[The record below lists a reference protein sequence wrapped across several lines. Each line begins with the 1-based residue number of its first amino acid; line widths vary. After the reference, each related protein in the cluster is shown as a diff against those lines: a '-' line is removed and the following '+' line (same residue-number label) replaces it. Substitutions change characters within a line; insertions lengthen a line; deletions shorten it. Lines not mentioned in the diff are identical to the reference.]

1 MVSQKVVGLCQ
12 GSTTVSSELG
22 RDPTLASGKVVKKL
36 YGEDVGGHDEH
47 KKFIDPRPT
56 AEDLKKAWTCGKWGD
71 SHPSDLFLKVSFSC
85 CCTSNQV
92 QQLYFQV
99 YHDALCTLEGDP
111 MVGMTSPPLMG
122 SYGVVPLSII
132 APLPDICRHMSNCI
146 ARAEKEVFL
155 ATNYW
160 QSSDASTLITN
171 ALKELSRRA
180 GGRGEKAVVKIM
192 YDRGN
197 AKQVID
203 NHQIV
208 SVDEFTG
215 KNVRLPHPDELP
227 HVDLQ
232 VVNYHRPVFGTFHS
246 KYMVVDRKIAILS
259 SNNIQDN
266 DNLEMM
272 THIEGPIVDSFYD
285 MSLCSWYKELKP
297 PLPCLNTP
305 AAQGGLPGYEQRSQG
320 QTSASMDIPDTNAG
334 VRAQATDPTTELH
347 PHLVSGERIGSPSAT
362 SHGTQQSGQDQLSAR
377 TGALNLNREQGVAA
391 AGTSIEPHPHAP
403 SGETLGHSNV
413 ANTGSGDLGKVANI
427 VHETNKANLPEHSE
441 KDPNYDMD
449 IPAEIA
455 RAQSV
460 LLPRGS
466 ERRIDAITRHLSM
479 STFA

>member
-1 MVSQKVVGLCQ
+1 M
-12 GSTTVSSELG
+12 
-22 RDPTLASGKVVKKL
+22 
-36 YGEDVGGHDEH
+36 
-47 KKFIDPRPT
+47 I
-56 AEDLKKAWTCGKWGD
+56 
-71 SHPSDLFLKVSFSC
+71 
-85 CCTSNQV
+85 
-92 QQLYFQV
+92 
-99 YHDALCTLEGDP
+99 
-111 MVGMTSPPLMG
+111 GMTSPPLMG
-122 SYGVVPLSII
+122 SYGVVPLTII

-180 GGRGEKAVVKIM
+180 GERGEKAIVKIM

-197 AKQVID
+197 AKQVVD

-208 SVDEFTG
+208 SVDEFIG
-215 KNVRLPHPDELP
+215 KNVRLPHPDDIP

-305 AAQGGLPGYEQRSQG
+305 AAQGGLPRYDQRSQG
-320 QTSASMDIPDTNAG
+320 QQSTPMDIRNDNAG
-334 VRAQATDPTTELH
+334 VGTQGTDSNTRLH
-347 PHLVSGERIGSPSAT
+347 PHLASGERIGSPSAT
-362 SHGTQQSGQDQLSAR
+362 SPGTQQQGQDQLSAR
-377 TGALNLNREQGVAA
+377 TGALNLNQDQGIAA
-391 AGTSIEPHPHAP
+391 AGTSTEPHPHAP
-403 SGETLGHSNV
+403 SGEILRHSNI
-413 ANTGSGDLGKVANI
+413 ANTGTGDLGGVANV
-427 VHETNKANLPEHSE
+427 VHESHRANLPEHTE
-441 KDPNYDMD
+441 KDPNYDPD

-466 ERRIDAITRHLSM
+466 ERRIDAITRHLSKPIFFLDYDRVLNRLQTPPSSPIQRVM
-479 STFA
+479 HLMWQREMK

>member
-1 MVSQKVVGLCQ
+1 
-12 GSTTVSSELG
+12 
-22 RDPTLASGKVVKKL
+22 
-36 YGEDVGGHDEH
+36 
-47 KKFIDPRPT
+47 
-56 AEDLKKAWTCGKWGD
+56 
-71 SHPSDLFLKVSFSC
+71 
-85 CCTSNQV
+85 
-92 QQLYFQV
+92 
-99 YHDALCTLEGDP
+99 

-180 GGRGEKAVVKIM
+180 GSRGEKAIVKIM

-197 AKQVID
+197 AKQVLD

-208 SVDEFTG
+208 SVEEYTG

-246 KYMVVDRKIAILS
+246 KYMVVDRRIAILS
-259 SNNIQDN
+259 SNNIQDI

-297 PLPCLNTP
+297 PLPCLKSP
-305 AAQGGLPGYEQRSQG
+305 AAQGNLPSHDQRQKG
-320 QTSASMDIPDTNAG
+320 QTSTPMNIPNATAGGNAQTNDSPG
-334 VRAQATDPTTELH
+334 ELH
-347 PHLVSGERIGSPSAT
+347 PYLASGERIGSPEAIHEKDNLT
-362 SHGTQQSGQDQLSAR
+362 TR
-377 TGALNLNREQGVAA
+377 TAHLNLNQEEGIAA
-391 AGTSIEPHPHAP
+391 AGTSTEIHPHMP
-403 SGETLGHSNV
+403 SGETLGQSTV
-413 ANTGSGDLGKVANI
+413 ASTGTGDLGKVANTAQ
-427 VHETNKANLPEHSE
+427 ETGRAHQPEHTE
-441 KDPNYDMD
+441 KDPNYDPD

-466 ERRIDAITRHLSM
+466 ERRIDAITRHLNTTIQPDTKGNAPEVSEGDIM
-479 STFA
+479 TPLIPHPVDTPIPMAMVCRKPWGCKFSLIRPHHARN

>member
-1 MVSQKVVGLCQ
+1 
-12 GSTTVSSELG
+12 
-22 RDPTLASGKVVKKL
+22 
-36 YGEDVGGHDEH
+36 
-47 KKFIDPRPT
+47 
-56 AEDLKKAWTCGKWGD
+56 
-71 SHPSDLFLKVSFSC
+71 
-85 CCTSNQV
+85 
-92 QQLYFQV
+92 
-99 YHDALCTLEGDP
+99 

-146 ARAEKEVFL
+146 ARAQKEVFL

-180 GGRGEKAVVKIM
+180 GERGEKAIVKII
-192 YDRGN
+192 YDRGK

-208 SVDEFTG
+208 GVDEYTG

-285 MSLCSWYKELKP
+285 MSLCSWYKELTP

-305 AAQGGLPGYEQRSQG
+305 AAQGGLPSYEHRNHG
-320 QTSASMDIPDTNAG
+320 DASAPMNIPKAGAGNAG
-334 VRAQATDPTTELH
+334 QGTGTTQLH
-347 PHLVSGERIGSPSAT
+347 PHLASGERIGSPSPINPR
-362 SHGTQQSGQDQLSAR
+362 TQQSATGQDQLSAR
-377 TGALNLNREQGVAA
+377 TGALNLDQEQGVAA
-391 AGTSIEPHPHAP
+391 AGTSAEPNLNLP
-403 SGETLGHSNV
+403 GRENIGKSNMSS
-413 ANTGSGDLGKVANI
+413 TGSGDLGKVANV
-427 VHETNKANLPEHSE
+427 VHESNKANLPEHTE
-441 KDPNYDMD
+441 KDPNYDPD

-466 ERRIDAITRHLSM
+466 ERRIDAITRHLSKRG
-479 STFA
+479 SYQGRKKY

>member
-1 MVSQKVVGLCQ
+1 M
-12 GSTTVSSELG
+12 
-22 RDPTLASGKVVKKL
+22 
-36 YGEDVGGHDEH
+36 
-47 KKFIDPRPT
+47 I
-56 AEDLKKAWTCGKWGD
+56 
-71 SHPSDLFLKVSFSC
+71 
-85 CCTSNQV
+85 
-92 QQLYFQV
+92 
-99 YHDALCTLEGDP
+99 
-111 MVGMTSPPLMG
+111 GMTSPPLMG
-122 SYGVVPLSII
+122 SYGIVPLSII

-171 ALKELSRRA
+171 SLKELSRRA
-180 GGRGEKAVVKIM
+180 GERGEKAIVKIM

-197 AKQVID
+197 AKQVVD

-208 SVDEFTG
+208 SVDEYTG

-285 MSLCSWYKELKP
+285 MSLCSWSKELKP
-297 PLPCLNTP
+297 PLPCLSTP
-305 AAQGGLPGYEQRSQG
+305 AAQGGLPNYEQRSQG
-320 QTSASMDIPDTNAG
+320 QTSTPMNIPGGNTG
-334 VRAQATDPTTELH
+334 TRAEGTSSSSGLH
-347 PHLVSGERIGSPSAT
+347 PHLASGERIGSPSAI
-362 SHGTQQSGQDQLSAR
+362 GRATQEPDRDELSTK
-377 TGALNLNREQGVAA
+377 TGALNLNQEQGVAA
-391 AGTSIEPHPHAP
+391 AGTSTEPHPHVP

-413 ANTGSGDLGKVANI
+413 ADTGSGDLAKVAN
-427 VHETNKANLPEHSE
+427 VVQPSNKANLPEHTE
-441 KDPNYDMD
+441 KDPNYDPD

-466 ERRIDAITRHLSM
+466 ERRVDAITRHLSESLLAASM
-479 STFA
+479 A

>member
-12 GSTTVSSELG
+12 GSTTASSELG
-22 RDPTLASGKVVKKL
+22 RDPTLAPGKVVKKL

-47 KKFIDPRPT
+47 KK
-56 AEDLKKAWTCGKWGD
+56 
-71 SHPSDLFLKVSFSC
+71 
-85 CCTSNQV
+85 
-92 QQLYFQV
+92 
-99 YHDALCTLEGDP
+99 
-111 MVGMTSPPLMG
+111 
-122 SYGVVPLSII
+122 
-132 APLPDICRHMSNCI
+132 
-146 ARAEKEVFL
+146 L

-320 QTSASMDIPDTNAG
+320 QTSASMDKPDTNAG

-377 TGALNLNREQGVAA
+377 TGALNLNQEQGVAA

-427 VHETNKANLPEHSE
+427 VHETNKVNLPEHTE

-479 STFA
+479 SMFAWDMIEYLIDNRYHHSA

>member
-1 MVSQKVVGLCQ
+1 M
-12 GSTTVSSELG
+12 
-22 RDPTLASGKVVKKL
+22 
-36 YGEDVGGHDEH
+36 
-47 KKFIDPRPT
+47 I
-56 AEDLKKAWTCGKWGD
+56 
-71 SHPSDLFLKVSFSC
+71 
-85 CCTSNQV
+85 
-92 QQLYFQV
+92 
-99 YHDALCTLEGDP
+99 
-111 MVGMTSPPLMG
+111 GMTSPPLMG

-146 ARAEKEVFL
+146 ARAQKEVFL

-180 GGRGEKAVVKIM
+180 GERGEKAIVKII
-192 YDRGN
+192 YDRGQ

-208 SVDEFTG
+208 GVEEYTG

-285 MSLCSWYKELKP
+285 MSLCSWSKELTP
-297 PLPCLNTP
+297 PLPCLSTP
-305 AAQGGLPGYEQRSQG
+305 AAQGGLPNDEQRSQG
-320 QTSASMDIPDTNAG
+320 QTSSPTNIPNTG
-334 VRAQATDPTTELH
+334 TGATGQGTDSSVELH
-347 PHLVSGERIGSPSAT
+347 PHLASGERIGCPEAT
-362 SHGTQQSGQDQLSAR
+362 SPRTHQTARDDLSTR
-377 TGALNLNREQGVAA
+377 TGALNLNQKQGVAA
-391 AGTSIEPHPHAP
+391 AGTSTEPHPHIP

-413 ANTGSGDLGKVANI
+413 ATTGSGNLGKVANV
-427 VHETNKANLPEHSE
+427 VHESGKAHLPEHTE
-441 KDPNYDMD
+441 TDPNYDPD
-449 IPAEIA
+449 TPAEIA

-460 LLPRGS
+460 LLPRGE
-466 ERRIDAITRHLSM
+466 ERRIDAITRHLSKLKLSVVM
-479 STFA
+479 TRY

>member
-1 MVSQKVVGLCQ
+1 
-12 GSTTVSSELG
+12 
-22 RDPTLASGKVVKKL
+22 
-36 YGEDVGGHDEH
+36 
-47 KKFIDPRPT
+47 
-56 AEDLKKAWTCGKWGD
+56 
-71 SHPSDLFLKVSFSC
+71 
-85 CCTSNQV
+85 
-92 QQLYFQV
+92 
-99 YHDALCTLEGDP
+99 

-132 APLPDICRHMSNCI
+132 APLPDICRHMSNCV
-146 ARAEKEVFL
+146 ARAQKEVFL

-180 GGRGEKAVVKIM
+180 GERGEKAVVKII
-192 YDRGN
+192 YDRGK

-208 SVDEFTG
+208 GVEEYTG

-232 VVNYHRPVFGTFHS
+232 VVNYHQPVFGTFHS

-285 MSLCSWYKELKP
+285 MSLCSWSKELTP
-297 PLPCLNTP
+297 PLPCLGTP
-305 AAQGGLPGYEQRSQG
+305 AAQAGLPSYERRIQG
-320 QTSASMDIPDTNAG
+320 QTSTSTNTPNTSTGARVQG
-334 VRAQATDPTTELH
+334 TDSSGELH
-347 PHLVSGERIGSPSAT
+347 PHLASGERIGPPKATTPQTHQSA
-362 SHGTQQSGQDQLSAR
+362 HGDLSNR
-377 TGALNLNREQGVAA
+377 TGALNLNQDQGVAA
-391 AGTSIEPHPHAP
+391 ASTSTVPHPHIP
-403 SGETLGHSNV
+403 SGETLGQSNV
-413 ANTGSGDLGKVANI
+413 ATTGSGDLGKVANV
-427 VHETNKANLPEHSE
+427 VHESGKAHLPEHTE
-441 KDPNYDMD
+441 KDPNYDPD

-466 ERRIDAITRHLSM
+466 ERRVDAITRHLSKPASSVKYGKM
-479 STFA
+479 LNHADTTIQPDTKGNAPDVDEGNEMTPLIPHPIHTPIPMAMVCRKPWGCKLYSTPDIIFPG

>member
-1 MVSQKVVGLCQ
+1 M
-12 GSTTVSSELG
+12 
-22 RDPTLASGKVVKKL
+22 
-36 YGEDVGGHDEH
+36 
-47 KKFIDPRPT
+47 I
-56 AEDLKKAWTCGKWGD
+56 
-71 SHPSDLFLKVSFSC
+71 
-85 CCTSNQV
+85 
-92 QQLYFQV
+92 
-99 YHDALCTLEGDP
+99 
-111 MVGMTSPPLMG
+111 GMTSPPLMG
-122 SYGVVPLSII
+122 SYGIVPLSII

-171 ALKELSRRA
+171 SLKELSRRA
-180 GGRGEKAVVKIM
+180 GERGQKAIVKIM

-208 SVDEFTG
+208 SVDEYTG

-232 VVNYHRPVFGTFHS
+232 VINYHRPVFGTFHS

-285 MSLCSWYKELKP
+285 MSLCSWNKELKP
-297 PLPCLNTP
+297 PLPCLNSP
-305 AAQGGLPGYEQRSQG
+305 AAQGGLPRDDQQNHHQPSSINVPGDITG
-320 QTSASMDIPDTNAG
+320 PNIGGASSSNEP
-334 VRAQATDPTTELH
+334 H
-347 PHLVSGERIGSPSAT
+347 PHLATGERIGSPSALNRA
-362 SHGTQQSGQDQLSAR
+362 TQASGQDELSTK
-377 TGALNLNREQGVAA
+377 TGALNLNQEQGIAS
-391 AGTSIEPHPHAP
+391 AGTSTEPHPHIP
-403 SGETLGHSNV
+403 SGESLGRSNL
-413 ANTGSGDLGKVANI
+413 ADTGSGDLAKVAN
-427 VHETNKANLPEHSE
+427 VVQPSNRASLPEHTA
-441 KDPNYDMD
+441 KDPNYDLD

-479 STFA
+479 LIFVSTVKGTNA

>member
-1 MVSQKVVGLCQ
+1 
-12 GSTTVSSELG
+12 
-22 RDPTLASGKVVKKL
+22 
-36 YGEDVGGHDEH
+36 
-47 KKFIDPRPT
+47 
-56 AEDLKKAWTCGKWGD
+56 
-71 SHPSDLFLKVSFSC
+71 
-85 CCTSNQV
+85 
-92 QQLYFQV
+92 
-99 YHDALCTLEGDP
+99 

-146 ARAEKEVFL
+146 ARAQKEVFL

-180 GGRGEKAVVKIM
+180 GERGEKAIVKII
-192 YDRGN
+192 YDRGK

-208 SVDEFTG
+208 GVDEYTG

-285 MSLCSWYKELKP
+285 MSLCSWSKELTP
-297 PLPCLNTP
+297 PLPCLSTP
-305 AAQGGLPGYEQRSQG
+305 AAQGGLPTYEQRSQG
-320 QTSASMDIPDTNAG
+320 QKPAPMNVPGANAG
-334 VRAQATDPTTELH
+334 TRAVPGMDASGELH
-347 PHLVSGERIGSPSAT
+347 PHLASGERIGSPEAT
-362 SHGTQQSGQDQLSAR
+362 NPQNKQTGKDDLSSR
-377 TGALNLNREQGVAA
+377 TGALNLNQQQGVAA
-391 AGTSIEPHPHAP
+391 AGTSTEAHPHIP
-403 SGETLGHSNV
+403 SGETLGQSNV
-413 ANTGSGDLGKVANI
+413 ATTGSGDLGNVANV
-427 VHETNKANLPEHSE
+427 VHESGKAHLPEHTE
-441 KDPNYDMD
+441 KDPNYDPD

-466 ERRIDAITRHLSM
+466 ERRVDAITRHLSKSILATGHDKVLIYTDTTIQPDTKGNAPDVEEGNEM
-479 STFA
+479 TPLIPHPVHDPIPMALVCRKPWGCKSHTFLAY